1 VALSGIFFEAP
12 LVPALLLALIVIFVA
27 RPLAIG
33 IVLRKAAV
41 SNMARWFIGWF
52 GPRGLN
58 SLLLALLVIQAGV
71 PDGEFLL
78 AITGVVV
85 TVSVLV
91 HGASATPLSTLYGR
105 AVEANTLEE
114 ERESGAGG
122 IFEGSASETI
132 RIKPGQLSQMLESDD
147 PPIVLDVRTRSQY
160 EKDKT
165 QIPGSVRVN
174 PDQVEEW
181 ARDREEER
189 GSQIEGQR
197 IVAYCT

>member
-1 VALSGIFFEAP
+1 
-12 LVPALLLALIVIFVA
+12 
-27 RPLAIG
+27 
-33 IVLRKAAV
+33 
-41 SNMARWFIGWF
+41 
-52 GPRGLN
+52 
-58 SLLLALLVIQAGV
+58 VIQAGV

-91 HGASATPLSTLYGR
+91 HGASAIPFSTLYGR
-105 AVEANTLEE
+105 AVGASTLEE

-122 IFEGSASETI
+122 IFDGAAETV
-132 RIKPGQLSQMLESDD
+132 RIKPEQLSEMLESDD

-165 QIPGSVRVN
+165 RVPGSIRVM
-174 PDQVEEW
+174 PDQIEEW
-181 ARDREEER
+181 ARGQEEER